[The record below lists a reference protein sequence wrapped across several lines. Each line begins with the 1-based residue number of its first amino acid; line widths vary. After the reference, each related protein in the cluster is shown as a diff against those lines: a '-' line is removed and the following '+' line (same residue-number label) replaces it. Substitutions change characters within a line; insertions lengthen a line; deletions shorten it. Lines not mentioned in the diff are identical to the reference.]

1 MLHFEAS
8 PRGRSAIRVLAPGT
22 TSLLTAGMTALLQEE
37 PGFEMLVVRRAA
49 GRAPRPV
56 LPDVVLIEDVP
67 TVPVAEAVG
76 RALRPYGE
84 TRATRALIVMETA
97 CAHRVFGYLRLG
109 VRSFVSVDAA
119 PDVLLSALRAT
130 ARGEAFLTHDVARRV
145 IETALLHGPDDVSP
159 ESPLAP
165 PAHLPP
171 RTAPLTVRERE
182 IHLLLTEGR
191 SNAEIAEICGLSS
204 KTVKFHVS
212 NILRKLGMRNRIQ
225 AVVHAAQSRGRE
237 TAA

>member
-1 MLHFEAS
+1 
-8 PRGRSAIRVLAPGT
+8 
-22 TSLLTAGMTALLQEE
+22 MTALLQEE

-159 ESPLAP
+159 KSPLAP

-171 RTAPLTVRERE
+171 RTAALTVRERE

>member
-1 MLHFEAS
+1 
-8 PRGRSAIRVLAPGT
+8 
-22 TSLLTAGMTALLQEE
+22 MTALLQEE
-37 PGFEMLVVRRAA
+37 PGFEMLVVRRSA
-49 GRAPRPV
+49 GPAPRPV

-145 IETALLHGPDDVSP
+145 IETALPHGPDDVSL

-165 PAHLPP
+165 PAPLPP
-171 RTAPLTVRERE
+171 RTAPLTARERE

-225 AVVHAAQSRGRE
+225 AVVHAARSRGRE

>member
-1 MLHFEAS
+1 
-8 PRGRSAIRVLAPGT
+8 
-22 TSLLTAGMTALLQEE
+22 MTALLQEE
-37 PGFEMLVVRRAA
+37 PGFEMLTARRTAA
-49 GRAPRPV
+49 DRVPRPA

-67 TVPVAEAVG
+67 TVPVTEAVG

-84 TRATRALIVMETA
+84 TRATRALIVMEST

-119 PDVLLSALRAT
+119 PDVLLAALRAT

-145 IETALLHGPDDVSP
+145 IETALPHGPDDVSP
-159 ESPLAP
+159 GAPFTHPSP
-165 PAHLPP
+165 LPP
-171 RTAPLTVRERE
+171 RTAPLTTRERE

-225 AVVHAAQSRGRE
+225 AVVHAAQLRGRG